1 MVQASP
7 AVAEFTQTHGGLS
20 LFCLIGTIASM
31 CMIACCFG
39 RTVPLNY
46 ILLLVFTACES
57 YMVATITTAY
67 DPKIV
72 LAAGCAT
79 ALVTIALTIYAWR
92 TDVPIE
98 FFGAML
104 FVIYLALLPLS
115 IICMFMH
122 IKALYT
128 LYLCVGLLFYSVY
141 LIYDTKLIC
150 DSGET
155 SGGYSLSF
163 DDYILGAI
171 MLYIDIIMIFLYL
184 LRLFGDR
191 R

>member
-1 MVQASP
+1 
-7 AVAEFTQTHGGLS
+7 
-20 LFCLIGTIASM
+20 
-31 CMIACCFG
+31 MIACCFG

-150 DSGET
+150 DSGCT

-171 MLYIDIIMIFLYL
+171 MLYIDIVMIFLYL